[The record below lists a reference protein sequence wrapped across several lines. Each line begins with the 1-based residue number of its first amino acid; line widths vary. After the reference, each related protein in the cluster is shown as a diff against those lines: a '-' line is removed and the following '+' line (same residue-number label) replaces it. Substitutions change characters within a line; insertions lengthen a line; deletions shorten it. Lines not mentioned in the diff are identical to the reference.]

1 MYQVFYPLRMYPD
14 YNKRQIKIE
23 GPMKKFIGELLV
35 QESNK
40 SYITINYEIK
50 AGRFMIKSLDF
61 KYKD

>member
-1 MYQVFYPLRMYPD
+1 M
-14 YNKRQIKIE
+14 N
-23 GPMKKFIGELLV
+23 MKKFIGELLV

-40 SYITINYEIK
+40 SYITITYDIK